1 MCTLSIAYFVGV
13 NNALTEKSK
22 ITAQKKKKKKR
33 SADAKRATF
42 HLYPNPIIVCVWVR
56 IKN

>member
-22 ITAQKKKKKKR
+22 ITAQKKKKKKKCR
-33 SADAKRATF
+33 RKTSYFSSVSK
-42 HLYPNPIIVCVWVR
+42 PNYSVCLG
-56 IKN
+56 KD